1 MITIAITTAI
11 LLLAFAIGTTI
22 LLLFTNYVGSG
33 DPLPPEDGDETNHE
47 NNT

>member
-33 DPLPPEDGDETNHE
+33 DPLPPEDEAGDNHE
-47 NNT
+47 